1 MMPWSLLFLLITTE
15 VSSAAEKCF
24 KNDFKGGSI
33 MHQLVLTSRLS
44 QTMMQMSQF
53 VQVGN
58 FTLFVRFSRPC
69 ALFVGR
75 FNPVNILNRA
85 LGLRENGHFLSFLIS
100 TAQNNHTCNFVFVPV
115 MSVIQYRQ
123 QTATTYIS
131 RSTCLLKIH

>member
-1 MMPWSLLFLLITTE
+1 MGQIAGTNKQAKLDYDAN
-15 VSSAAEKCF
+15 V
-24 KNDFKGGSI
+24 
-33 MHQLVLTSRLS
+33 LVC
-44 QTMMQMSQF
+44 
-53 VQVGN
+53 VGPN
-58 FTLFVRFSRPC
+58 FTLFFRFSRPC